1 MLFDTFIYLFGDI
14 LLYIVILR
22 HTHKLIWSLTQSNSH
37 SLDTLSLS
45 PLISSYN
52 HTPITNQKLRL
63 YAIFKIATLY
73 TPPPPPRPSF
83 ISYVERRK
91 WDAWSECWEEDW
103 ADLEENQGMF
113 RAKERYVKE
122 ARGVLPIADEV
133 LGERERLRERL
144 RRVKER
150 GEEEGGKK
158 EEDKK
163 EVRMRISG

>member
-1 MLFDTFIYLFGDI
+1 M
-14 LLYIVILR
+14 
-22 HTHKLIWSLTQSNSH
+22 
-37 SLDTLSLS
+37 
-45 PLISSYN
+45 
-52 HTPITNQKLRL
+52 
-63 YAIFKIATLY
+63 
-73 TPPPPPRPSF
+73 
-83 ISYVERRK
+83 ERRK

-150 GEEEGGKK
+150 GEAKARVKVKVKGREK
-158 EEDKK
+158 EEI
-163 EVRMRISG
+163 RIVDWCVD